1 MRQHRLEYMN
11 KCRDDLKRESK
22 TVGISMVTLFCI
34 TVLFVC
40 FRNPSSHMPSVAGL
54 SIIWTFGIWFLMLKI
69 FVKILPLKRD
79 ISFSQTMLD
88 SKKKEYDGIVMDCKE
103 EITMHR
109 MPCWIL
115 KLEVEDRGKKVIRQV
130 YLDQRFLFPEL
141 ERGSRIKVLV
151 AQHFVFAFDNG
162 GIADE

>member
-1 MRQHRLEYMN
+1 
-11 KCRDDLKRESK
+11 
-22 TVGISMVTLFCI
+22 
-34 TVLFVC
+34 
-40 FRNPSSHMPSVAGL
+40 
-54 SIIWTFGIWFLMLKI
+54 
-69 FVKILPLKRD
+69 
-79 ISFSQTMLD
+79 
-88 SKKKEYDGIVMDCKE
+88 MDCKE